1 MTSHF
6 STLLSACL
14 FRHLVL
20 MFAKPL
26 INSRPIYPF
35 CRQQKSKKAR
45 RKNSPFIHLPQTL
58 FCHKQ
63 SLISLQTTLIHRRNK
78 IKGLCKNI
86 GGAHKGVLQEIC
98 KRRMKNR
105 VCTTLHIFK
114 KLVCLVFIT
123 MHDSHIVCFPFL
135 MRFLPKR
142 GQLGPYYTT

>member
-63 SLISLQTTLIHRRNK
+63 SLISLQTTLIHRGNK

-86 GGAHKGVLQEIC
+86 GGAHKGVLQEMC
-98 KRRMKNR
+98 KRRMKR
-105 VCTTLHIFK
+105 EKIAFVLYYISLKSQFASSSLPCTIPILYA
-114 KLVCLVFIT
+114 
-123 MHDSHIVCFPFL
+123 FPF
-135 MRFLPKR
+135 
-142 GQLGPYYTT
+142 